1 MAFIQTIEFTTS
13 KFDQMQAMDKEWEAA
28 TAGKRTTRRQIVA
41 RDHDQPDHYVYL
53 VFFDSYEEA
62 MANSN
67 LPETSDFAARMTALA
82 DGPATFVN
90 LDVLTDE
97 AG

>member
-13 KFDQMQAMDKEWEAA
+13 KFDEMQAMDKEWEAA
-28 TAGKRTTRRQIVA
+28 TAGKRTTRRRIVA
-41 RDHDQPDHYVYL
+41 QDHDHPNRYVYL

-62 MANSN
+62 MANSD
-67 LPETSDFAARMTALA
+67 LPETSQFAERMTALA

-90 LDVLTDE
+90 LDILTED
-97 AG
+97 AD